1 MVGSSQV
8 TAGFECV
15 AGAAGIGRVRPHGY
29 EIGTACTGELEAV
42 KISSGYP
49 RADDLRPGLSIPG
62 HTSVARIS

>member
-8 TAGFECV
+8 TADFDRV
-15 AGAAGIGRVRPHGY
+15 AGGAGIEPVRSRGY

-49 RADDLRPGLSIPG
+49 RADDLRPGLSISRD
-62 HTSVARIS
+62 TSVARIS